1 VTAGR
6 SARPRVVIVGGGFG
20 GISTALALRHAPV
33 DVTLLDRTNHHVFQP
48 LLYQV
53 AIAILSPG
61 EVAAPIRQIL
71 ASQRNTEVLM
81 AEVCKVD
88 VAARRVELASG
99 FDPLPYDVLVLATGA
114 VTSYFGHPEFESCA
128 PSLKSVGDATAVRGR
143 ILAAF
148 ERAELSHDPA
158 ERARLLTFVLVGAGP
173 TGVEMAG
180 AIAELRGF
188 TLPHEFRHIDPRT
201 ARVILLDAGD
211 RVLAAF
217 DPRLSRRVQRRLE
230 RMGIEVRLNARV
242 ERVDADGVIVGGER
256 IESRTAV
263 WTAGVL
269 PSPAASW
276 LGAAADRAGRVKVAP
291 DLTLPGHP
299 EVFVIG
305 DTAAFE
311 QDGKP
316 LPGVAQVA
324 LQMGRFTARVIA
336 ARATGRPAPATFR
349 YHDIGN
355 MAVIG
360 RNYAVLDAP
369 YLKLAGFM
377 AWLIWA
383 VIHIRSLNLF
393 NARLLVLAQ
402 WAWTYLTRQHGARLI
417 VRPAS
422 VDRPA
427 PPTAHV

>member
-1 VTAGR
+1 
-6 SARPRVVIVGGGFG
+6 VVIVGGGFG
-20 GISTALALRHAPV
+20 GLSAALALSNAAV
-33 DVTLLDRTNHHVFQP
+33 DVTLVDRTNHHVFQP

-71 ASQRNTEVLM
+71 ARQRNTEVLM
-81 AEVCKVD
+81 AEVTNVGMET
-88 VAARRVELASG
+88 RRVELAAG
-99 FDPLPYDVLVLATGA
+99 LPALHYDALVVATGA
-114 VTSYFGHPEFESCA
+114 MPSYFGHPEFEPWA
-128 PSLKSVGDATAVRGR
+128 PSLKSVGDATAVRAR

-148 ERAELSHDPA
+148 ERAELTSDPA

-188 TLPHEFRHIDPRT
+188 TLPREFRHIDPRT

-211 RVLAAF
+211 RVLATF
-217 DPRLSRRVQRRLE
+217 DPGLSRRVQRRLE

-242 ERVDADGVIVGGER
+242 ERVDADGAIVGGQR
-256 IESRTAV
+256 IETRTVV
-263 WTAGVL
+263 WTAGVV
-269 PSPAASW
+269 PSPAATW
-276 LGAAADRAGRVKVAP
+276 LGGPRDRQGRVKVAP
-291 DLTLPGHP
+291 DLTLPGRP

-305 DTAAFE
+305 DAAAFE
-311 QDGKP
+311 QNGQP

-324 LQMGRFTARVIA
+324 MQMGRFAAHVIA
-336 ARATGRPAPATFR
+336 ARAAGRPAPATFR
-349 YHDIGN
+349 YRDIGN

-369 YLKLAGFM
+369 RVKMAGFL
-377 AWLIWA
+377 AWVVWA
-383 VIHIRSLNLF
+383 TIHISNLNLF

-402 WAWTYLTRQHGARLI
+402 WAWTYFTRQHGARLI
-417 VRPAS
+417 VRP
-422 VDRPA
+422 PGPE
-427 PPTAHV
+427 PPTTAPV